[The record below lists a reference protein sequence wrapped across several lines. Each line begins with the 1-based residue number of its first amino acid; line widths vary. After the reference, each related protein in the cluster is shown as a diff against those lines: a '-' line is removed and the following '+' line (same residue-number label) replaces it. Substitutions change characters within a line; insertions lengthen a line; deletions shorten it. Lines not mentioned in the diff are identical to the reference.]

1 MMSRWL
7 RVFGCGSLVAVF
19 AALSC
24 LTTGCE
30 EASGLG
36 GLGISAPATTLTTET
51 RTLDLTATGVDTNGS
66 LALPLTWT
74 VSNPELGTISGTSG
88 ISAIYT
94 RTPQN
99 GINTVMVTDQYENE
113 GFLALRQESALYSLT
128 LTVMVGGTETT
139 TIPPTADSATIS
151 AASADTETVSIAPY
165 TWRVASGTGSIV
177 GGQGSSSAVFQSNG
191 EGSSAIEV
199 IDGNGVSSSVSVTQ
213 EAAADDGGDGP
224 GGPGGP
230 GTP

>member
-7 RVFGCGSLVAVF
+7 RVFGCGSLMAVF

-36 GLGISAPATTLTTET
+36 GLGISAPSTILTTET
-51 RTLDLTATGVDTNGS
+51 RTLDLTATGLTTNDI
-66 LALPLTWT
+66 LALPLVWS
-74 VSNPELGTISGTSG
+74 VSNPELGTLSGVSG
-88 ISAIYT
+88 LTAIYT
-94 RTPQN
+94 RTTQN

-113 GFLALRQESALYSLT
+113 GYLALRQETSLYSLE
-128 LTVMVGGTETT
+128 LTVTVDGAETT
-139 TIPPTADSATIS
+139 TIPPTSDSATIS
-151 AASADTETVSIAPY
+151 AASSDDESVSISPY
-165 TWRVASGTGSIV
+165 TWSVVSGTGSIV
-177 GGQGSSSAVFQSNG
+177 GGQGSNTAVFQSNG

-199 IDGNGVSSSVSVTQ
+199 IDGNGVSSSVSITQ
-213 EAAADDGGDGP
+213 QAGDGEGP